1 MFIMVMPMK
10 ILLIHDAPLDEW
22 KGTQKAVAEYGNYLF
37 SMGFDVVYLNNK
49 AFRRNTTE
57 RKLPENRQVSFR
69 IKDGNFKKIL
79 GVWVI
84 KKKTIKTINPD
95 VIYVSTFN
103 SFFYMPF
110 YGYPTVMGAYV
121 IGPEHEQVGS
131 RLSRIAMHFKKSVF
145 RIIVRF
151 YEKDKVT
158 FHTLN
163 PSQAKWLRKIIGNNL
178 RIVTLPPPLDC
189 KKYQRNSSKLV
200 EPFTVTYLGALTKY
214 KGFKIFSEAI
224 HSLNASK
231 NSDKP
236 IRFNIIGTGEL
247 RSIADNMVNSYENVV
262 EFGTLGEQENIDVLS
277 RSHLLVSPSY
287 VENFHYVT
295 AEAQLCGLPVVSSDI
310 SGPRFIIVNLST
322 GTLVPVGDIKAIVS
336 AIINY
341 RDLFYSDTE
350 AYMDLMERC
359 KTNGKRFCK
368 QNILPEFYSNLIEP
382 AIKGVNERK
391 KAQNSGGLR

>member
-1 MFIMVMPMK
+1 M
-10 ILLIHDAPLDEW
+10 
-22 KGTQKAVAEYGNYLF
+22 
-37 SMGFDVVYLNNK
+37 
-49 AFRRNTTE
+49 
-57 RKLPENRQVSFR
+57 
-69 IKDGNFKKIL
+69 
-79 GVWVI
+79 
-84 KKKTIKTINPD
+84 
-95 VIYVSTFN
+95 
-103 SFFYMPF
+103 
-110 YGYPTVMGAYV
+110 
-121 IGPEHEQVGS
+121 
-131 RLSRIAMHFKKSVF
+131 
-145 RIIVRF
+145 
-151 YEKDKVT
+151 
-158 FHTLN
+158 
-163 PSQAKWLRKIIGNNL
+163 
-178 RIVTLPPPLDC
+178 
-189 KKYQRNSSKLV
+189 V